1 MTCRRICRELLWLV
15 RFGSFDA
22 KSAPH
27 LEHLSGCSACRDEVG
42 LDRDLVRQL
51 RTALEARVGVA
62 IPSPAAWDGVLE
74 RMRQPEPRLLRL
86 RSWPVRFAAALR
98 AGTAMA
104 GAGLALVLALNL
116 EVVPIGPVVQPE
128 PIPDRQGG
136 SPDGIPQWIETSPI
150 VQAPA
155 TDGARRPDP
164 GGDAVP
170 AAEQLP
176 ITRFGRVTDVAP
188 AVEPSEVTDDEAR
201 PEARQV
207 IAIRLVPADAVVV
220 AGGAAGESGEGAD
233 EPDPVP
239 DPPMEGPS

>member
-1 MTCRRICRELLWLV
+1 MSCRRICRELLWLV

-22 KSAPH
+22 QSAPH

-42 LDRDLVRQL
+42 LDRALVRQL

-74 RMRQPEPRLLRL
+74 RMRQPEPRLFRL

-128 PIPDRQGG
+128 PVPNRQGG
-136 SPDGIPQWIETSPI
+136 SPDGIPQWIEISPI

-155 TDGARRPDP
+155 TDDAGRPTAD
-164 GGDAVP
+164 GEAVP
-170 AAEQLP
+170 PAEQLP
-176 ITRFGRVTDVAP
+176 ITRFGREADADQAAQPIDT
-188 AVEPSEVTDDEAR
+188 TDDEAR
-201 PEARQV
+201 PEGWQV

-220 AGGAAGESGEGAD
+220 AGGSAGEADDGAD
-233 EPDPVP
+233 EPNPIP

>member
-1 MTCRRICRELLWLV
+1 MSCRRICRELLWLV
-15 RFGSFDA
+15 RFGPFDA
-22 KSAPH
+22 QSAPH

-42 LDRDLVRQL
+42 LDRALVRQL

-62 IPSPAAWDGVLE
+62 VPSPTAWEGVLE

-86 RSWPVRFAAALR
+86 RSWPMRFAAALR

-128 PIPDRQGG
+128 PVPDRQGG

-155 TDGARRPDP
+155 TDDGRADDGAE
-164 GGDAVP
+164 AVP

-176 ITRFGRVTDVAP
+176 ITRFGRGPNPNAAAEP
-188 AVEPSEVTDDEAR
+188 AEVTEEPR
-201 PEARQV
+201 PDAWQV

-220 AGGAAGESGEGAD
+220 AGGPAGGADEGAD